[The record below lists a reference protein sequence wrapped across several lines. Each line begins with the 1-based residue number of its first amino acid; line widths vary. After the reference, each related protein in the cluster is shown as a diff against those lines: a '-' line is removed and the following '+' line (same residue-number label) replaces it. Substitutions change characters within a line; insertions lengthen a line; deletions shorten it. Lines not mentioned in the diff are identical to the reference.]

1 MKKILSIVLSVMMV
15 FCFMPGM
22 AFAEDETSIASAS
35 VTCSKAEY
43 AYSPSGI
50 DISNDVTV
58 KVGDTIVPKTEYTI
72 SYTKKDASSAAV
84 ANLPTDLGTYTAT
97 IEAKAEST
105 SYTDTA
111 TQTVEFKIV
120 PKSCLD
126 SSIKVSI
133 SDIEVGN
140 NVSLTVNDGTTT
152 LTLGTDYTIP
162 TDSKTALG
170 TNNITLN
177 FKGNYSGTRNFS
189 YEGKY
194 DIADCYEVTSPS
206 QTGTTKLTEYEY
218 SRGVKRTTSF
228 TLKKKTADANIPV
241 ANYTVEYSNN
251 ETVTGHEV
259 TATIKGT
266 GNFFGTI
273 NVNTGFKIVPK
284 SIKKLSISV
293 GNSTNAST
301 TPPVTVKDGDYT
313 LVKGT
318 DYTVD
323 TTDSTNKKVTITGQ
337 GNYNDATTVSY
348 SVGTGITSFTQ
359 DKYSFEYN
367 GYDQRPN
374 ITVKTA
380 DGAMVPSNGYRI
392 EWPSDTKTPGTKNFR
407 IVGIGAYA
415 GELSGSYTILR
426 KDLSKCDITLS
437 GTSFPYTGYAITP
450 TVTVKDGYNTLKSG
464 TDYDIRYGSNVAK
477 GTATVTITAKGN
489 YSGSKVV
496 NFYIGTA
503 PIQRCSISLDKTSYN
518 YTGSAIKPTVKVM
531 DGSKTVSTL
540 NYVVTYKNNI
550 ATGTGT
556 VVVTGKNDY
565 YGEVELPFS
574 IVGKTVQNCTITV
587 TPTSYMADGYEK
599 RPAVTVKDGYKTLV
613 NGTDYTV
620 TYSNNKIAGTAS
632 VTITGKGGYSG
643 TVVKNF
649 TITGLKQTMTLEKES
664 YLKYPTSKVFA
675 IPAPTA
681 TGDGTGFSYVSSDP
695 SVVTVTSN
703 GVVTPVGPGKATIT
717 VTTIGVKRYEP
728 VSKKINITVKPNR
741 PQFKLTSPSKGR
753 LKVSIT
759 KLSNVDG
766 YQIKYSRTDSY
777 KYYTYA
783 HRFNDYKTQYKI
795 FKGLKRGAK
804 YKVRVRSYKILP
816 DGTKLYS
823 NWMNLKT
830 LKVK

>member
-22 AFAEDETSIASAS
+22 AFAEETVKTAIPLENASIQL
-35 VTCSKAEY
+35 EY
-43 AYSPSGI
+43 TSHAYTGSSLQPKVISIKSQDGKNVLNET
-50 DISNDVTV
+50 DINTFYSISYGENKDVTTSDNPATV
-58 KVGDTIVPKTEYTI
+58 TITQKG
-72 SYTKKDASSAAV
+72 SDASNNTKTV
-84 ANLPTDLGTYTAT
+84 NFT
-97 IEAKAEST
+97 IT
-105 SYTDTA
+105 
-111 TQTVEFKIV
+111 

-133 SDIEVGN
+133 SDIEVGK
-140 NVSLTVNDGTTT
+140 NVSLTVKDGTTP
-152 LTLGTDYTIP
+152 LTQDTDYTIP
-162 TDSKTALG
+162 EGSKTALG
-170 TNNITLN
+170 TNNITLT

-206 QTGTTKLTEYEY
+206 QDSTTKLTKYEY

-266 GNFFGTI
+266 GNFFNQITG
-273 NVNTGFKIVPK
+273 VKTGFIIVPK

-293 GNSTNAST
+293 GNSTNANT
-301 TPPVTVKDGDYT
+301 EPPITVKDGDYT

-348 SVGTGITSFTQ
+348 SVGTGITSVTP

-374 ITVKTA
+374 LTVKTA

-540 NYVVTYKNNI
+540 NYVVTYKNNV
-550 ATGTGT
+550 ATGTGI

-565 YGEVELPFS
+565 YGVVELPFS

-703 GVVTPVGPGKATIT
+703 GIVTPVGPGKATIT